1 MKEIILNRG
10 LDLFVKEE
18 ECEPLQH
25 VITSPIP
32 VPQTVG
38 KYLVHLL
45 PDLTTCNRNKLD
57 MCSLL
62 KKNTLSDRYDNG
74 LKKSNF

>member
-1 MKEIILNRG
+1 MHKNAWKNLQVFAYNLKEIILNRG

-32 VPQTVG
+32 VPQTDG
-38 KYLVHLL
+38 EYLEQ
-45 PDLTTCNRNKLD
+45 
-57 MCSLL
+57 SLFV
-62 KKNTLSDRYDNG
+62 T
-74 LKKSNF
+74 